1 MGRTPATWP
10 TLSSFPKITTLSS
23 TAGRGWPSSIS
34 SPITSYFSS
43 NTSSTTRLLYYIKR
57 AWIKL
62 LTEKSREISTLLKL
76 QVTEKGIVASYQ
88 AALSEEYLPLER
100 VQPVLTWSRQCPE
113 YDKVVSENQM
123 ERGCHRV
130 HFLNCKITPLSY
142 VSKIIL
148 YAIFIVF
155 GL

>member
-100 VQPVLTWSRQCPE
+100 VQPVLTWSRQCPG
-113 YDKVVSENQM
+113 YDKMVSEDQIQQ
-123 ERGCHRV
+123 RGHIV
-130 HFLNCKITPLSY
+130 WFLTHKIEGLFFN
-142 VSKIIL
+142 IIGGSMGE
-148 YAIFIVF
+148 
-155 GL
+155 GLPPNP